1 MKILL
6 ILIISILV
14 NCQTAQTADT
24 ARIQERSEAV
34 TTNLDNAA
42 NECNTE
48 NCKKAIR
55 NAKELIKDSLDV
67 MIDKDQAIQVK
78 QKQIDNEAFYTKIG
92 RFVVWGAVVILIGL
106 FVYIF
111 RDQILTLIKIAK
123 PI

>member
-42 NECNTE
+42 NDCLTE
-48 NCKKAIR
+48 NCKQAMKQ
-55 NAKELIKDSLDV
+55 AKELINDSLDV
-67 MIDKDQAIQVK
+67 MTDKDIAIIQL
-78 QKQIDNEAFYTKIG
+78 QKKIQKEKFYADLG
-92 RFVVWGAVVILIGL
+92 RFIFWGVVVFIFGILI
-106 FVYIF
+106 YIF
-111 RDQILTLIKIAK
+111 RDNIIALIKIAK

>member
-67 MIDKDQAIQVK
+67 MINKDSEIQSK
-78 QKQIDNEAFYTKIG
+78 QKQIDSESFYTKIG
-92 RFVVWGAVVILIGL
+92 RFVFWGIIGIIL
-106 FVYIF
+106 FVLIYIF
-111 RDQILTLIKIAK
+111 RDNLFALIKIAK

>member
-6 ILIISILV
+6 FLIISILV

-48 NCKKAIR
+48 NCKKAIQ
-55 NAKELIKDSLDV
+55 NAKELIKDSLDI
-67 MIDKDQAIQVK
+67 MINKDSEIATK
-78 QKQIDNEAFYTKIG
+78 QKQIDSESFYTRIG
-92 RFVVWGAVVILIGL
+92 RFVFWGIICIILGILI
-106 FVYIF
+106 YIF
-111 RDQILTLIKIAK
+111 RDNLFALIKIAK